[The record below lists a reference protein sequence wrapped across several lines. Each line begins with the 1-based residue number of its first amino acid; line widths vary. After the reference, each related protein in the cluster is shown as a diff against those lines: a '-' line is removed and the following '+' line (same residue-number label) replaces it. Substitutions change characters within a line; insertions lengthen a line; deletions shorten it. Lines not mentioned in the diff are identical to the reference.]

1 MIRSVFP
8 LSEGESSVKVI
19 GFKLAKKIKDV
30 EELTVYIIPLAEEPL
45 VDQSYLI
52 YVSSESTY
60 SKMLS

>member
-8 LSEGESSVKVI
+8 LNEGESSVKVI

-30 EELTVYIIPLAEEPL
+30 EEVTVYVIPLAEEPL

-52 YVSSESTY
+52 YVS
-60 SKMLS
+60 